1 MNQHDWRNLF
11 INVARRERSSS
22 ITAVNFSASPLPGS
36 TRLTTASAL
45 ICPSY
50 KKVQIDWA
58 TQASWR
64 WSLYKQAT
72 QTHVP
77 NS

>member
-1 MNQHDWRNLF
+1 MTWLYTPYNSL
-11 INVARRERSSS
+11 
-22 ITAVNFSASPLPGS
+22 SPDLS
-36 TRLTTASAL
+36 LL
-45 ICPSY
+45 N
-50 KKVQIDWA
+50 KKVQIDRA